1 MKSSTFAWILVIF
14 LILILVLLTR
24 HRTTYE
30 FLFENPL
37 GAIVLVFI
45 VWFALY
51 VNTRLGIYVGFVVG
65 LFFLLAKILQWV
77 GGDRRGRK
85 EGFSLAGTRMT
96 GRVCGREK
104 YKWSKKT
111 IDAFLALNVSL
122 YRRMFDV
129 DTLQC
134 QASEEEAVE
143 FLKTNLWPWTEQT
156 KQGYQDVIR
165 RNTML
170 RTDLHFVMEDAMGTY
185 TNSAMQQLIYWNTP
199 EGKLLLEGRFVPGT
213 VQVYSGDGAYG
224 LNSGLQ
230 PLNQDIIRCG
240 ANGKMIRLHNVGTDG
255 ITGAHLQ
262 KVSEVD
268 YMELPK
274 LLPGF
279 SWGRSGACNPCENLE
294 NPPYQKCK
302 FSIPPPKNTLIVE
315 TDTEKTPWT
324 VSWL

>member
-1 MKSSTFAWILVIF
+1 M
-14 LILILVLLTR
+14 LLTR

-30 FLFENPL
+30 FFFENPL

-65 LFFLLAKILQWV
+65 LFFLLAKILQWSGV
-77 GGDRRGRK
+77 SGDRRGGK
-85 EGFSLAGTRMT
+85 EGFSLARTRMT
-96 GRVCGREK
+96 GRKCEREK
-104 YKWSKKT
+104 YKWSQKT
-111 IDAFLALNVSL
+111 IDAFLALNATL
-122 YRRMFDV
+122 YKSMFDV

-134 QASEEEAVE
+134 QASEEEALE
-143 FLKTNLWPWTEQT
+143 FLKTNLWPWKEQT
-156 KQGYQDVIR
+156 KEGYMKVISK
-165 RNTML
+165 NTML

-185 TNSAMQQLIYWNTP
+185 TNSAMQQLLYWNTP
-199 EGKLLLEGRFVPGT
+199 EGKLLLEGRYVPGT
-213 VQVYSGDGAYG
+213 VKAYSSAGSYG
-224 LNSGLQ
+224 LNSGLE

-240 ANGKMIRLHNVGTDG
+240 ANGKMIRLHNTENDG
-255 ITGAHLQ
+255 ITGVHLQ

-268 YMELPK
+268 YMDLPK

-279 SWGRSGACNPCENLE
+279 SWGEGGRGGKPCNPCENLE

-302 FSIPPPKNTLIVE
+302 FSIPPPRKTLIVQK
-315 TDTEKTPWT
+315 DAEKTPWT